1 MVRRILMTSVLTLAA
16 WPAPAQGEA
25 WQDRTQ
31 WDWGQH
37 RTGLAAETA
46 VEPAV
51 PVEIRDH
58 WDYPG
63 APVRYAGH
71 ARQG

>member
-1 MVRRILMTSVLTLAA
+1 MVRHVLLSGLFALAA
-16 WPAPAQGEA
+16 TPVLAQAEA
-25 WQDRTQ
+25 WQDRAH

-37 RTGLAAETA
+37 RTGFAVESAE
-46 VEPAV
+46 EPAV
-51 PVEIRDH
+51 PAEIRDH

-71 ARQG
+71 GHRG